1 VAFDFAHAAETDFH
15 VIKALLQRYLDGAE
29 LDSSQL
35 ADALICEV
43 RILEALRSQRSAIG
57 LWHAA
62 MARTS
67 RCRVRTSEGT
77 LPPPRPPARRS

>member
-43 RILEALRSQRSAIG
+43 RILEALRNQRSAIG

-62 MARTS
+62 MRTS
-67 RCRVRTSEGT
+67 RCHVRTSECT
-77 LPPPRPPARRS
+77 LPPPRPSARRS